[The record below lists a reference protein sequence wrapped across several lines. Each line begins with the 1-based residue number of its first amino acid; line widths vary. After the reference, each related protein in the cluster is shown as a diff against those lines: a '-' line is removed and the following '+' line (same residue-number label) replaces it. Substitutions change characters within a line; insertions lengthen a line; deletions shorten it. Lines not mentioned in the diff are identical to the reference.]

1 MKRESRLESDLTLR
15 QRAEKLV
22 KRKTSKK
29 VPSFSQFEAL
39 KLLHELEVQQI
50 ELELQNEELEI
61 ANQKAADLAT
71 EKYAELYDFAPSGYF
86 TLSKVGDIV
95 ELNLYGSQMLGKE
108 RSLLKKRRFGFFVS
122 DDTRPVFYSF
132 LEKLFSSKNKETCEL
147 TLWAEG
153 NPPMYAHLT
162 GIATD
167 NGTQCLVSVVD
178 ITEITLDKKAL
189 QERERF
195 LKDAQMIAR
204 LGTYTVDLRLGRWVS
219 SEVLD
224 IILGIDDDFEKSVEG
239 WVSII
244 HPEYQNLMR
253 DYFLHEVVANKTK
266 FDKEY
271 KIVRQNDK
279 EERWVHGIGRIES
292 DNNNQPISMVGTIRD
307 ITERKLAEKALKE
320 SEERQRFI
328 FESLPIVIYSSPV
341 DADCDTSWISG
352 DIKDITGF
360 DIDEYLAEKD
370 FWRKRLHP
378 EDREMVLNT
387 FANFPVNGEAFLEYR
402 WRCKDEQYRWFID
415 RSVLFENDSQK
426 EYLGVIVDINERK
439 KVEEALKVSETALSR
454 QNELFSLL
462 LKNLQIGVFMVEA
475 PSGKPL
481 VANEMALK
489 LLGRG
494 ILPDASR
501 HNLTE
506 VYKAYK
512 IGSRTPYPP
521 EEIPILLGISGKSTH
536 INDMMVVRPDGTEI
550 YLEIFGSPVID
561 SQGHIWASLV
571 SFFDITE
578 RKRAEEVIQ
587 QKNTEL
593 QKINAEKDKF
603 FSIIAHDL
611 RSPFNGFLGL
621 TEMMADGLQ
630 HMTLEEMQSMAI
642 AMRNS
647 AANLFRLLG
656 NLLEWSRMQRGMTTF
671 CPEMFLLMSRISEST
686 VLAIDAA
693 DKKNISVSFDI
704 PEDIKVFADIEM
716 VSAIMRNLLTNAV
729 KFTPRGGSIFVS
741 AKSGPDNLVE
751 ISVKDTGIGMNQHM
765 IDNLFRLDVN
775 ANRKGTDGEASTGL
789 GLVISKDFVEKNGGQ
804 LWVESEEGI
813 GSTFSFTLPVN
824 AED

>member
-328 FESLPIVIYSSPV
+328 FESLPIAIYSSPV